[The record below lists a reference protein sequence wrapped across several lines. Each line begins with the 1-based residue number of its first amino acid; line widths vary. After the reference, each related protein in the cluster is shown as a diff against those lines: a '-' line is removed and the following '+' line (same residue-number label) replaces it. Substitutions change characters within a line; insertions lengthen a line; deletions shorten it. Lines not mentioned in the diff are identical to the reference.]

1 MCSIAASWKDRDHH
15 ANAKAV
21 HPEQRDGGRVGK
33 RCNTAEICRN
43 NGRFTGFPALG
54 VHWQRMESRSLKE
67 AYKLSGTRKG
77 VLVRQIVPVAD
88 AARHLQPYD
97 IIMKFDG
104 VQVACDGTVPFR
116 CRPRQSAP
124 SAASYT
130 SDRVSTPCLCGTF
143 YALYTRSW

>member
-1 MCSIAASWKDRDHH
+1 MTTAPTQGLVTWNDVEGGGASKTDVTPTEMCRK
-15 ANAKAV
+15 
-21 HPEQRDGGRVGK
+21 
-33 RCNTAEICRN
+33 

-67 AYKLSGTRKG
+67 AYKLTGTRKG

-97 IIMKFDG
+97 IIMKFDD

-116 CRPRQSAP
+116 WCHRSFSFSRFSSDSISCGWILHQLVSPT
-124 SAASYT
+124 AA
-130 SDRVSTPCLCGTF
+130 
-143 YALYTRSW
+143 